1 MAKRISGAGV
11 NRMAARKASEVRAAR
26 VARLAAYEANV
37 TEAVRVY
44 FDRVT
49 RADQVRDEADL
60 RAQRILAAGQSRA
73 GGLDREADAAV
84 ARLRKLGEPVTEIA
98 AMIELPVTGVRA
110 ALARASDQS
119 TPVGD
124 QPALVD
130 EHMEMPAHEEPA
142 LSTA

>member
-1 MAKRISGAGV
+1 
-11 NRMAARKASEVRAAR
+11 MAARKASEVRAAR

-49 RADQVRDEADL
+49 RAGQVRDEANL

-73 GGLDREADAAV
+73 GGLDREADGAV

-98 AMIELPVTGVRA
+98 AMIELPVAGVRA
-110 ALARASDQS
+110 ALARASDQPI
-119 TPVGD
+119 PVGD
-124 QPALVD
+124 QSAIVD
-130 EHMEMPAHEEPA
+130 EPREMPTQEEPA